1 MQVDNLTD
9 SVIAKAKPDPKGP
22 YQISQKKSNDRLAV
36 LVSVAGSKTWRWS
49 YRFNDKDRAYIIGK
63 YPAVKVIDAR
73 KKLLELEAIL
83 ASGHD
88 PKVEE
93 QQAAAKLAAEN
104 ASKLQAKS
112 TLWNL
117 SYDWLRANRYPKKW
131 GKSYTRQAISYMR
144 KYVRNSDAKY
154 GDRPIKSISTAD
166 VFALVN
172 SIADRKGGADKKGKN
187 EVKAAAPTVAMLV
200 KQWLDQVFQRAIAMG
215 YCENN
220 PVAGLKTSIAVPN
233 KKDTKHNKDLS
244 PSELG
249 ALLGSLSEYKGAMY
263 GGSYYRGRTTIAL
276 ELLVLTF
283 VRTGELR
290 QAQWPEFDLVNRMWT
305 VPASRMKIKT
315 AGNHKVP
322 LSTQAVALLLQL
334 REMGVPK
341 EGTPWL
347 FPNTRDPRKCMHSRT
362 INALLDRYGFN
373 GKGTIGF
380 AAHGTRGTA
389 STLLH
394 DVLKYPTNVIEV
406 QLAHAIPGIAGVYN
420 SATYLDQRIPMMQ
433 AWADYVDTLR
443 PVEVTSQDV
452 AA

>member
-83 ASGHD
+83 ASGRD
-88 PKVEE
+88 PKVVEE
-93 QQAAAKLAAEN
+93 QQAAAKNLE
-104 ASKLQAKS
+104 AKS
-112 TLWNL
+112 TLWVL
-117 SYDWLRANRYPKKW
+117 TYDWIRANRYPKKW

-154 GDRPIKSISTAD
+154 GERPVKSISTAD
-166 VFALVN
+166 IFALVN
-172 SIADRKGGADKKGKN
+172 GIADRKGGADKKGKN

-220 PVAGLKTSIAVPN
+220 PVAGLKTAIAVSN
-233 KKDTKHNKDLS
+233 KKPTRHNKKLK

-249 ALLGSLSEYKGAMY
+249 ALLGSLSDYKGGLY
-263 GGSYYRGRTTIAL
+263 GGSYYRGRTGIAL

-315 AGNHKVP
+315 AGDHKVP
-322 LSTQAVALLLQL
+322 LSSQAMALLLQL
-334 REMGVPK
+334 RDMGVPK
-341 EGTPWL
+341 EGPQWL

-362 INALLDRYGFN
+362 INQLLERYGFN
-373 GKGTIGF
+373 GKDSIGF
-380 AAHGTRGTA
+380 SAHGTRGTA

-394 DVLKYPTNVIEV
+394 EVLKFSPNVIEV

-420 SATYLDQRIPMMQ
+420 EAAYLDQRINMMQ
-433 AWADYVDTLR
+433 AWADYVDTVR
-443 PVEVTSQDV
+443 PVDPAQVIAQDV